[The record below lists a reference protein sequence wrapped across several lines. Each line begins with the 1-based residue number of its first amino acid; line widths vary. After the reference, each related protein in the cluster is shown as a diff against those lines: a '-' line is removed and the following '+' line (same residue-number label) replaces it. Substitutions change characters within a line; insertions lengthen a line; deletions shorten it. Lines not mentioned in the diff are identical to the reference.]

1 MYSKVYSCTLTG
13 LAAELI
19 TVETDVSFGLPA
31 LMCVGLPDTSVRE
44 SRERVR
50 SAIINSGFRFP
61 DMKVTV
67 NLSPASI
74 RKEGSHF
81 DMPIAVCILMA
92 SRVLDPEDSDGIAF
106 LGELNL
112 NGSVNRI
119 NGILPML
126 LGLKAEGIRRVFI
139 PRGNAGEAAAVSGMS
154 ICHVENLKELV
165 EALKG
170 RSELKEVEHIT
181 IDGGKKA
188 SCPDFSDVA
197 GQENI
202 KRGMQI
208 AAAAMHNIL
217 LVGPPGSGKTM
228 LARRLPGIMPDLT
241 EDEMITI
248 TKIHSICGLTEGT
261 GGLITTRPF
270 RAPDHTISPTA
281 MIGGGTRPRPGEV
294 SLAHLGVLFLDE
306 APEFSRKT
314 LESLRT
320 PMEDEIIN
328 ISRVH
333 GSINLPSK
341 FLTVAAMNPCPCG
354 FYGDETHMCTCSFGQ
369 IRRYRAK
376 LSGPFMDRMDIMMSV
391 KAVGYESIQAK
402 GRFLSSEELRK
413 GVSRAR
419 EMQKERFGSGRVSYN
434 SQMTSSEI
442 RKYCVLDS
450 ESEELMREAFERMNL
465 SARSYNK
472 ILKVSRTIADL
483 EGCEQIGV
491 EHVAEAIS
499 YKCEPEMIA

>member
-181 IDGGKKA
+181 IDAGKKA